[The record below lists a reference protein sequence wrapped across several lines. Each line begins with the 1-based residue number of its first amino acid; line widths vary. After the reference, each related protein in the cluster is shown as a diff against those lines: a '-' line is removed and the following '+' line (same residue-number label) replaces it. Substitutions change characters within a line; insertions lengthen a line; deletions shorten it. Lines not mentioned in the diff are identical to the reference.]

1 MSESYPIQPSEP
13 ARRLG
18 VLTYHTI
25 LNYGCS
31 LQASATVF
39 LAQTLGWDARVIDR
53 WFLPSENCST
63 WDWPRLFSLR
73 LLLATL
79 TCRGSLGR
87 VLRRRRGLRFAQR
100 HLPRTPYHFVR
111 WEDVHGRDLG
121 LDAIVVGS
129 DQVWC
134 CRPLDDPET
143 FFLKDAP
150 TDIPA
155 IANAVCIGMEAIPER
170 WEPVFREGFKRFVAI
185 SVRDETS
192 VRLANAL
199 GAGAVRVLD
208 PTQLISAETWRTQ
221 FAVPPRRHGRKLVCY
236 LLWWDPSDDFG
247 RLAAFAKQMGCEVE
261 VFCEVGA
268 LYRPLRKPAD
278 WINQFRQVLKRFR
291 PHVHLRQSAGP
302 AEFIGEIANADWVVT
317 NSFHGLMF
325 SSIFGKEVRVLP
337 RRTEDTAGT
346 GGSDKL
352 RDFATHYVSGPVFAK
367 DFDDALTS
375 LSRGEHI
382 AYDLGSLEA
391 DRERSRTWLCDALSK
406 VANGQSYKKEHP

>member
-39 LAQTLGWDARVIDR
+39 LAQTLGWKAVVIDR
-53 WFLPSENCST
+53 WFLSGENRST
-63 WDWPRLFSLR
+63 WDWPRLFTPR
-73 LLLATL
+73 VFLAML
-79 TCRGSLGR
+79 ICRGSLGR

-111 WEDVHGRDLG
+111 WEEVRGRDLG

-150 TDIPA
+150 TNIPA
-155 IANAVCIGMEAIPER
+155 IANAVCIGMKAIPER
-170 WEPVFREGFKRFVAI
+170 WTPVFREGFKRFAAI

-192 VRLANAL
+192 VQLVNTL

-208 PTQLISAETWRTQ
+208 PTQLISAETWREQ
-221 FAVPPRRHGRKLVCY
+221 FAARPKRHGRKLVCY
-236 LLWWDPSDDFG
+236 LLWWDPSNDMR
-247 RLAAFAKQMGCEVE
+247 RLAAFARQMDCEVE

-268 LYRPLRKPAD
+268 LWRPLRKPMD
-278 WINQFRQVLKRFR
+278 WVKHFRQVFKRFR

-302 AEFIGEIANADWVVT
+302 AEFVGEIADADWVVT

-325 SSIFGKEVRVLP
+325 ASIFGKEVRILP
-337 RRTEDTAGT
+337 RRTENVAGT

-352 RDFATHYVSGPVFAK
+352 RDFAAHYVSGPLFTK
-367 DFDDALTS
+367 DFDAALAS
-375 LSRGEHI
+375 LVRGEHI
-382 AYDLGSLEA
+382 TYNEAALEA
-391 DRERSRTWLCDALSK
+391 DRERSRAWLREALGKLTERGST
-406 VANGQSYKKEHP
+406 QKESL